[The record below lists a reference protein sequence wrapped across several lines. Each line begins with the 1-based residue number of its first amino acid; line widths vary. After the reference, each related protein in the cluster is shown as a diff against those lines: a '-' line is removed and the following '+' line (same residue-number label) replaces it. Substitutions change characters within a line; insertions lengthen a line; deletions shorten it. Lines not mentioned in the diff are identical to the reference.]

1 MKNDCAPAVSQEA
14 QGVDARVCRHLAA
27 CMGVVSF
34 AWILSAV
41 LALCVL
47 WLRAIGLFG
56 QRPDLG
62 QAAWQGAACV
72 LLLGFGVLT
81 NLPALAFRKAAAT
94 PQVEATHLVRALR
107 RSRLLYA
114 LHAGP
119 AARPR
124 SGRRPRACPCRA

>member
-1 MKNDCAPAVSQEA
+1 
-14 QGVDARVCRHLAA
+14 
-27 CMGVVSF
+27 MGVVSF

-94 PQVEATHLVRALR
+94 PQVEATHLMRALR
-107 RSRLLYA
+107 QATDASDEVLEIPRRNIETMRNLGREQILKRLLT
-114 LHAGP
+114 LDAGH
-119 AARPR
+119 
-124 SGRRPRACPCRA
+124 